1 MKSELLE
8 NDASPQAPGP
18 SRRIKLGA
26 LILVAGL
33 GVAACNSDPSARRV
47 AEDII
52 NTLADPG
59 AVRDCM
65 LDKLD
70 EYSDDELDEIT
81 ASANDPGPGTAIDRF
96 EADLA
101 ECN

>member
-1 MKSELLE
+1 MP
-8 NDASPQAPGP
+8 A
-18 SRRIKLGA
+18 RRVRLAGLA
-26 LILVAGL
+26 LVAAL
-33 GVAACNSDPSARRV
+33 GVSACNSDPSARRV

-59 AVRDCM
+59 AARDCM
-65 LDKLD
+65 LEKLD
-70 EYSDDELDEIT
+70 GYSDDELDEIT
-81 ASANDPGPGTAIDRF
+81 ASANDPGPGTAIDLF